1 LVISGV
7 TVGLVD
13 DVGLRVSRMN
23 AFDFSRLPRIL
34 LTLGVVTVA
43 GLWIAEEAGWLKIAT
58 PMDALPTDPRVSEPL
73 PVRVTLQ
80 GVIAGDQNT
89 PGIAI
94 LAEAGKR
101 PLLVP
106 EGAPFNDD
114 LHVERVMPD
123 RVVLRQRS
131 SGAPIVLALS
141 LMPDDI
147 PVSPGWKK
155 GTSATHSGGMIRR
168 RRVPVGRCPA
178 QPTSRP
184 AAEPAA
190 RGNRPHRLSREGPA
204 RYLPR
209 CLAQAVLAPH
219 NWPSFSRANP
229 CPHPMRT

>member
-1 LVISGV
+1 MISGV

-147 PVSPGWKK
+147 PVSPGMEK
-155 GTSATHSGGMIRR
+155 GHISDSQWRDDPPPPR
-168 RRVPVGRCPA
+168 PGREMPGA
-178 QPTSRP
+178 ADIPSSR
-184 AAEPAA
+184 
-190 RGNRPHRLSREGPA
+190 
-204 RYLPR
+204 
-209 CLAQAVLAPH
+209 
-219 NWPSFSRANP
+219 
-229 CPHPMRT
+229 

>member
-1 LVISGV
+1 MVIGSV
-7 TVGLVD
+7 TVDLVRRRLVEGLH
-13 DVGLRVSRMN
+13 MN

-73 PVRVTLQ
+73 PVRVILQ
-80 GVIAGDQNT
+80 GVIAGDQST

-147 PVSPGWKK
+147 PVSPGTEK
-155 GTSATHSGGMIRR
+155 GEVSDSQWRDGPPTPRPGREIPSKADVPSGR
-168 RRVPVGRCPA
+168 
-178 QPTSRP
+178 
-184 AAEPAA
+184 
-190 RGNRPHRLSREGPA
+190 
-204 RYLPR
+204 
-209 CLAQAVLAPH
+209 
-219 NWPSFSRANP
+219 
-229 CPHPMRT
+229 